1 MTVSGEYEKVIENSL
16 RNDLL
21 WLEREFEHLFR
32 NKKIITKQDI
42 ILGNQI
48 LDNVIDSIKANNS
61 EEVLN
66 LLAITLNKIEQ
77 SYPEFF

>member
-1 MTVSGEYEKVIENSL
+1 MTVSGGYEKVIEESL
-16 RNDLL
+16 RDDLA
-21 WLEREFEHLFR
+21 WLEREFELLYR
-32 NKKIITKQDI
+32 YKKVKSKADI
-42 ILGNQI
+42 AIANQI
-48 LDNVIDSIKANNS
+48 LDQFVDNIKSNNS